1 MIRQVLQGLLYLIL
15 GALSMFIAGGLI
27 TLVVSMGA
35 VIIGIAV
42 VGFVGAFLVFC
53 VKEYLKPYP

>member
-1 MIRQVLQGLLYLIL
+1 
-15 GALSMFIAGGLI
+15 MFIAGGLI
-27 TLVVSMGA
+27 TLVASMGA

-53 VKEYLKPYP
+53 VKEYRKPDP

>member
-1 MIRQVLQGLLYLIL
+1 MAV
-15 GALSMFIAGGLI
+15 AGGLI

-42 VGFVGAFLVFC
+42 VGSVGAFLVFC
-53 VKEYLKPYP
+53 VKEYLKPDP